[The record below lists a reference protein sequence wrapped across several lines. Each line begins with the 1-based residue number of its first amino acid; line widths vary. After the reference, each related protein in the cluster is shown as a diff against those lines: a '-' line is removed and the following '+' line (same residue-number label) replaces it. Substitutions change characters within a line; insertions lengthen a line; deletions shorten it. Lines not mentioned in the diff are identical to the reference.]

1 MSGFDRALGAMSRR
15 EMLECARG
23 LLKVL
28 AGEAGSSPAS
38 GGAGGIDGD
47 VARAGGRG
55 FLSTAGAE
63 AGASG
68 GGAFGLAAAGRAGR
82 DARQTRGGGRTRRED
97 FSDGP
102 EGAENVP
109 ERGEDLEGPERRE
122 RRFSLGLR
130 ERESAERGDL
140 DRSGDAGAAFA
151 GPERRYDNATGA
163 RGMEMSRVSDY
174 FRRDSRRYD
183 AGYTR
188 F

>member
-1 MSGFDRALGAMSRR
+1 MSGFDRALGALSRR

-28 AGEAGSSPAS
+28 AGEAGEASALAS
-38 GGAGGIDGD
+38 GGAAGIDGD
-47 VARAGGRG
+47 VARAGGRRG
-55 FLSTAGAE
+55 LAGAE

-82 DARQTRGGGRTRRED
+82 DVRQARGGERARREGV
-97 FSDGP
+97 SGGL
-102 EGAENVP
+102 EGAENVT
-109 ERGEDLEGPERRE
+109 ERGGALDGPERRG
-122 RRFSLGLR
+122 RSVSLGAR
-130 ERESAERGDL
+130 ERESVERGDV
-140 DRSGDAGAAFA
+140 SGGSGAAFA
-151 GPERRYDNATGA
+151 GPERRYDDAAGA